1 MESAPSSEAR
11 PTLSYQPALDG
22 IRALAVL
29 AVMLYHGE
37 ASGIPGGF
45 LGVDVFFVLS
55 GFLIT
60 LLLLGELRSTGHLEL
75 ARFWGRRVRRLFPA
89 LILLVLGV
97 CLYAAL
103 AATPDQL
110 HAIRIDGIASLLYV
124 QNWRLI
130 ASGQS
135 YFAQFGVPSPFRH
148 VWSLAIE
155 EQWYLLW
162 PLALIGLVRLVRGNL
177 HRLAVI
183 TVALAA
189 GSAVWMA
196 VLYDPADPSRVYYG
210 TDTRAFALL
219 LGSSLG
225 MVWLRHP
232 GPQSAV
238 ARWSMQAVGV
248 AAGAYLVW
256 TVHVRTALSAS
267 LYRGGLAMV
276 AVAAGALI
284 AAAMSPGP
292 LRRVL
297 GVRPL
302 AAIGLISYG
311 LYLWHWPIYLALTSA
326 RTGLDG
332 NRLLLL
338 RVAVTFVVAFASYRL
353 VELPVR
359 RSHWRPRVSWV
370 VIPAAGS
377 VAIFLLFVATSSFV
391 PSADKPAATGAFG
404 LSDAQTRK
412 LANVFDPPP
421 APGAVRTVVAGD
433 SVAQT
438 LTYFGVPPAQR
449 DQLWVRGSTIL
460 GCGIVVGDM
469 TSGGQ
474 RVTQVPECAAWADV
488 YREVVAKRD
497 PDVAALL
504 IGSWELYD
512 RYVDGQLL
520 KIGTA
525 PMERYLDQQ
534 LAAAERVLTARG
546 ARFVLF
552 TSPCFRPT
560 DTAVGAW
567 GIKDR
572 SDPAR
577 VNWLN
582 QVFARYAA
590 AHPKEVTVIDLHR
603 FLCPGGKFA
612 DRIDGQPVRSDGVH
626 FSAEGAALVWKWLGP
641 QLVALGH
648 RAPGAAPNG

>member
-1 MESAPSSEAR
+1 MESAPPSEAR

-37 ASGIPGGF
+37 AAGVPGGF

-60 LLLLGELRSTGHLEL
+60 TLLLGELRSTGRLEL

-97 CLYAAL
+97 CLYAAFVT
-103 AATPDQL
+103 TPDQL

-130 ASGQS
+130 VSGQS
-135 YFAQFGVPSPFRH
+135 YFAQFGAPSPFRH

-189 GSAVWMA
+189 LSATLMF

-225 MVWLRHP
+225 MIWLRHP
-232 GPQSAV
+232 GPKSEP
-238 ARWSMQAVGV
+238 ARWSVQALGV
-248 AAGAYLVW
+248 AAALYLVW
-256 TVHVRTALSAS
+256 TVHVRQALSAS
-267 LYRGGLAMV
+267 LYRGGLALV
-276 AVAAGALI
+276 AVAAAALI

-302 AAIGLISYG
+302 AAVGLISYG
-311 LYLWHWPIYLALTSA
+311 LYLWHWPIYLALTPT

-332 NRLLLL
+332 TRLLLV
-338 RVAVTFVVAFASYRL
+338 RMAVTFVVAFVSYRL

-359 RSHWRPRVSWV
+359 RSHWRPRVAWV

-377 VAIFLLFVATSSFV
+377 VAIFLLFLATSSLV
-391 PSADKPAATGAFG
+391 PSADKPVAGPAGLSEAESAALSKAFG
-404 LSDAQTRK
+404 Q
-412 LANVFDPPP
+412 PPS
-421 APGAVRTVVAGD
+421 PGDVKVLVAGD
-433 SVAQT
+433 SVAET
-438 LTYFGVPPAQR
+438 LAYWVPNDPGDGYWA
-449 DQLWVRGSTIL
+449 RGDSTIL
-460 GCGIVVGDM
+460 GCGIVVGEPVSD
-469 TSGGQ
+469 GARLPQ
-474 RVTQVPECAAWADV
+474 DPRCLAWADR
-488 YREVVAKRD
+488 YRGGVDGRK
-497 PDVAALL
+497 PDVSALL
-504 IGSWELYD
+504 VGSWELYD
-512 RYVDGQLL
+512 RYVDGHLL

-534 LAAAERVLTARG
+534 LAEAQRVLTSRG
-546 ARFVLF
+546 ARFVLL
-552 TSPCFRPT
+552 TTPCFRPT
-560 DTAVGAW
+560 NAGVGGW
-567 GIKDR
+567 GLKDR

-577 VNWLN
+577 VVWLN
-582 QVFARYAA
+582 QVFGRYAA
-590 AHPKEVTVIDLHR
+590 AHPKDVTLIDLDR
-603 FLCPGGKFA
+603 FVCPGGRFA
-612 DRIDGQPVRSDGVH
+612 DRIDGQPMRTDGVH
-626 FSAEGAALVWKWLGP
+626 FSAEGAAVVWKWLGP
-641 QLVALGH
+641 QLVALG
-648 RAPGAAPNG
+648 RPAAGDAPKG